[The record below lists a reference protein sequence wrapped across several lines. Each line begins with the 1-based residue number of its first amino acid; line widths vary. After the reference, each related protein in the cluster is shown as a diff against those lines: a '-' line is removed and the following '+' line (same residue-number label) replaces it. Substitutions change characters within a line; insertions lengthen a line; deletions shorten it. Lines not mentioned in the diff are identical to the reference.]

1 MLGEY
6 AMKSRLPVL
15 FAAAVWAI
23 CVPVSAH
30 HSFVP
35 VFDAE
40 SIIDASGTVTK
51 VDWRNPHVWIY
62 IDVDSES
69 GETGNWGFEM
79 GSINALIRQGWSRKT
94 VQVGDTI
101 SVTGYRAR
109 DGSKRGNV
117 NSLTLANGTELT
129 GASSNPEGN

>member
-1 MLGEY
+1 
-6 AMKSRLPVL
+6 MKSRLPVL
-15 FAAAVWAI
+15 FAAAAWSI
-23 CVPVSAH
+23 CLPVSAH

-40 SIIDASGTVTK
+40 NIIEASGTVTK

-62 IDVDSES
+62 LDVDSES

-79 GSINALIRQGWSRKT
+79 GSINSLIRQGWSRKT
-94 VQVGDTI
+94 VQVGDAI

-129 GASSNPEGN
+129 GASSNPDSS